1 MKDNKHAQIAKE
13 VFKKLELD
21 MMGKVEYEVLSS
33 EYWSERYRLKEFIL
47 GNELQ
52 LHVETN
58 ESTQDKEVMVSRPSG
73 QALWM
78 RSHIG
83 PREE

>member
-47 GNELQ
+47 GNEL
-52 LHVETN
+52 
-58 ESTQDKEVMVSRPSG
+58 
-73 QALWM
+73 
-78 RSHIG
+78 
-83 PREE
+83 